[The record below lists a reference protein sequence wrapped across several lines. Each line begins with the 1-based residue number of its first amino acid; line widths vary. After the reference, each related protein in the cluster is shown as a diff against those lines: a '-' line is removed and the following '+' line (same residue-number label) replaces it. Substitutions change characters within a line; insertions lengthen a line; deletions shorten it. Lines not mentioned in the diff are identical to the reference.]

1 MAIICASFP
10 FDSDNICCHM
20 KKYLDDLEATIQ
32 DRKNKDPKESYVAF
46 LFEEKEKILSKIKEE
61 SEELAEA
68 FRENDPS
75 SIKHE
80 SADLLFHLMVLLSEK
95 NIPFDEVLLELKKRE
110 GVSGHEEKKSR
121 K

>member
-1 MAIICASFP
+1 M
-10 FDSDNICCHM
+10 N
-20 KKYLDDLEATIQ
+20 KYLDDLEATIQ
-32 DRKNKDPKESYVAF
+32 DRKNKDPKESYVAS
-46 LFEEKEKILSKIKEE
+46 LFEEKEKIISKIKEE

-68 FRENDPS
+68 FRENDLS
-75 SIKHE
+75 NIKHE

-95 NIPFDEVLLELKKRE
+95 NIPFDEVLFELKKRD

>member
-1 MAIICASFP
+1 
-10 FDSDNICCHM
+10 M

-32 DRKNKDPKESYVAF
+32 DRKNKDPQESYVAS
-46 LFEEKEKILSKIKEE
+46 LFEEKEKIISKIKEE

-80 SADLLFHLMVLLSEK
+80 SADLLFHLMVSSTHLMNCGSLSGPNMTRAIIEIMKSSKKPIENIIGYLYLL
-95 NIPFDEVLLELKKRE
+95 L
-110 GVSGHEEKKSR
+110 
-121 K
+121 

>member
-32 DRKNKDPKESYVAF
+32 DRKNKDPKESYVAS

-68 FRENDPS
+68 FRENDLS

>member
-1 MAIICASFP
+1 
-10 FDSDNICCHM
+10 M
-20 KKYLDDLEATIQ
+20 KKYLDDLEAIIQ
-32 DRKNKDPKESYVAF
+32 DRKNKDPQESYVAS

-80 SADLLFHLMVLLSEK
+80 SADSCFT
-95 NIPFDEVLLELKKRE
+95 
-110 GVSGHEEKKSR
+110 
-121 K
+121 

>member
-1 MAIICASFP
+1 MAIICASIP
-10 FDSDNICCHM
+10 FGSDNIYCDM

-32 DRKNKDPKESYVAF
+32 DRKNKDPQESYVAS

-61 SEELAEA
+61 SEELVEA
-68 FRENDPS
+68 FRENNPN

>member
-1 MAIICASFP
+1 MAIICTSFP
-10 FDSDNICCHM
+10 FDSDNICCYM
-20 KKYLDDLEATIQ
+20 KKFLEDLEATIQ
-32 DRKNKDPKESYVAF
+32 DRKNKDPQESYVAS
-46 LFEEKEKILSKIKEE
+46 LFEEKEKILSKVIEE

-95 NIPFDEVLLELKKRE
+95 NIPFDEVLFELKKRE

-121 K
+121 

>member
-1 MAIICASFP
+1 M
-10 FDSDNICCHM
+10 
-20 KKYLDDLEATIQ
+20 
-32 DRKNKDPKESYVAF
+32 
-46 LFEEKEKILSKIKEE
+46 FEEKEKIISKIKEE

-68 FRENDPS
+68 FRENDLS
-75 SIKHE
+75 NIKHE

>member
-1 MAIICASFP
+1 MAIICASFSH
-10 FDSDNICCHM
+10 DSDNIYCHM

-32 DRKNKDPKESYVAF
+32 DRKNKDPQESYVAS
-46 LFEEKEKILSKIKEE
+46 LIKEKEKIISKIKEE

-68 FRENDPS
+68 FQENDLRG
-75 SIKHE
+75 IKHE

-95 NIPFDEVLLELKKRE
+95 NIAFDEVLLELKKRE
-110 GVSGHEEKKSR
+110 GVSGHEEKRSR

>member
-1 MAIICASFP
+1 MAIICISFS
-10 FDSDNICCHM
+10 FDSDNICCQM

-32 DRKNKDPKESYVAF
+32 DRKNKDPKESYVAS
-46 LFEEKEKILSKIKEE
+46 LFKEKEKIISKIKEE

-68 FRENDPS
+68 FLENDPS

>member
-1 MAIICASFP
+1 MAIICTSFP

-32 DRKNKDPKESYVAF
+32 DRKNKDPKESYVAS
-46 LFEEKEKILSKIKEE
+46 LFEEKEKIISKIKEE
-61 SEELAEA
+61 SEELTEA
-68 FRENDPS
+68 FRKNDPS

-95 NIPFDEVLLELKKRE
+95 NIPFDEVLFELKKRE

>member
-1 MAIICASFP
+1 MAIICISFSI
-10 FDSDNICCHM
+10 DSDNICCHM

-32 DRKNKDPKESYVAF
+32 DRKNKDPKESYVAS
-46 LFEEKEKILSKIKEE
+46 LFEEKEKIISKIKEE

>member
-1 MAIICASFP
+1 MAIICASFSC
-10 FDSDNICCHM
+10 DSDNICCHM
-20 KKYLDDLEATIQ
+20 KKYLDDLEAIIQ
-32 DRKNKDPKESYVAF
+32 DRKNKDPQESYVAS
-46 LFEEKEKILSKIKEE
+46 LIMEKEKIISKIKEE

-68 FRENDPS
+68 FRENDLRG
-75 SIKHE
+75 IKHE

-95 NIPFDEVLLELKKRE
+95 NIAFDEVLLELKKRE

>member
-1 MAIICASFP
+1 
-10 FDSDNICCHM
+10 M

-32 DRKNKDPKESYVAF
+32 DRKNKDPQESYVAS

-80 SADLLFHLMVLLSEK
+80 SADLLFHLKVLLSEK
-95 NIPFDEVLLELKKRE
+95 NISFDEVLLELKKRE